1 LSSTATVIA
10 IAIEMLCG
18 VVGAL
23 AVGWW
28 WPRLGLTKIRT
39 ALIGMVGGFALTF
52 VATQLPDIG
61 HLVGHVENAADST
74 MRGVGG
80 LTPAVLI
87 GVGVSGLLGGGILMA
102 VQALIRSRSNG

>member
-1 LSSTATVIA
+1 MSSTATVIA

-18 VVGAL
+18 VAGAL

-28 WPRLGLTKIRT
+28 WPRLGLAKITT

-52 VATQLPDIG
+52 VAAQFPGIG
-61 HLVGHVENAADST
+61 YLVGHVENAADST

-87 GVGVSGLLGGGILMA
+87 GAGVSGLLGGGILMA
-102 VQALIRSRSNG
+102 VLGLIRSRLNG